1 MHSSSTQ
8 PLARLRT
15 TSTFEALRDPAFRR
29 LWPAGWLYYSG
40 HWMEMITL
48 QWLVLQMT
56 DSPAQVALVGVGRM
70 APMFFLGLVAGS
82 IADRFPKQRVI
93 LAGQAATLVV
103 TSIMLAL
110 VATDT
115 IEAWHV
121 YPAIVITGT
130 AKVIDFAARR
140 SYLSELFEGRRLT
153 NAVALDSV
161 ASMGIGSMLGPLLSG
176 GMIALYGYTG
186 AYVVIVGATIG
197 ATLLVLTIQR
207 TGSAASTVS
216 SDQSGSQVTEAFR
229 FLRGNRALWAV
240 LAVTVVHNFFGMPY
254 QQMVPVIARDSLG
267 VGSALYGLLASTS
280 GLGALTGTLLIAGHA
295 VRRQGTA
302 YSLGATMILVFVFLF
317 SFSPFY
323 LLSIVLLFAAGLS
336 NAGFVVMQPLLVL
349 QAVPKTLRGRAMGA
363 LALSIGVGP
372 MGVLVI
378 GFLAEGY
385 GATTAVAIMA
395 GTGFLLV
402 NLLRL
407 SFPSLRA

>member
-1 MHSSSTQ
+1 
-8 PLARLRT
+8 
-15 TSTFEALRDPAFRR
+15 
-29 LWPAGWLYYSG
+29 
-40 HWMEMITL
+40 MITL

-56 DSPAQVALVGVGRM
+56 NSPAQVALVGVARM

-93 LAGQAATLVV
+93 LAGQAVTLVV
-103 TSIMLAL
+103 TSVMLAL
-110 VATDT
+110 VATET

-140 SYLSELFEGRRLT
+140 SYLSDLFEGRRLT

-161 ASMGIGSMLGPLLSG
+161 ASMGIGSTLGPLLSG
-176 GMIALYGYTG
+176 GLIALYGYTG
-186 AYVVIVGATIG
+186 AYVVIVGATVG
-197 ATLLVLTIQR
+197 ATLLVMTIQHS
-207 TGSAASTVS
+207 GGGASSVPAA
-216 SDQSGSQVTEAFR
+216 QPGAQVTEAFHT
-229 FLRGNRALWAV
+229 LRANRALWAV
-240 LAVTVVHNFFGMPY
+240 LAVTVVHNFFCMPY

-280 GLGALTGTLLIAGHA
+280 GLGALMGTLLIAGHA
-295 VRRQGTA
+295 VRRQGTV
-302 YSLGATMILVFVFLF
+302 YSLGATLMLTFVFLF
-317 SFSPFY
+317 SFSSFY
-323 LLSIVLLFAAGLS
+323 PLSIVLLLVAGLS

-349 QAVPKTLRGRAMGA
+349 QAVPKSLRGRAMGA

-372 MGVLVI
+372 LGVLTI

-385 GATTAVAIMA
+385 GAATAVAIMT
-395 GTGFLLV
+395 GCGFLLI

-407 SFPSLRA
+407 PFPSLRA

>member
-1 MHSSSTQ
+1 
-8 PLARLRT
+8 
-15 TSTFEALRDPAFRR
+15 
-29 LWPAGWLYYSG
+29 
-40 HWMEMITL
+40 MITL
-48 QWLVLQMT
+48 QWLVLQLT

-82 IADRFPKQRVI
+82 IADRFPKQRVV
-93 LAGQAATLVV
+93 LAGQLATLAV
-103 TSIMLAL
+103 TSVMLML
-110 VATDT
+110 VATGT
-115 IEAWHV
+115 VQAWHV

-161 ASMGIGSMLGPLLSG
+161 ASMGIGSTLGPLLSG

-207 TGSAASTVS
+207 TGSATPSASAA
-216 SDQSGSQVTEAFR
+216 QPGSQVTEAFR
-229 FLRGNRALWAV
+229 SLRGNRALWAV
-240 LAVTVVHNFFGMPY
+240 LAVTVVHNFFCMPY

-267 VGSALYGLLASTS
+267 VGSGLYGLLASTS
-280 GLGALTGTLLIAGHA
+280 GLGALTGTLLIAGHS

-317 SFSPFY
+317 SFSTFY
-323 LLSIVLLFAAGLS
+323 PLSIVLLLAAGLS

-349 QAVPKTLRGRAMGA
+349 QAVPKYLRGRALGA

>member
-1 MHSSSTQ
+1 MHSSSTH
-8 PLARLRT
+8 PLSRLGT
-15 TSTFEALRDPAFRR
+15 TSTFEALRHPAFRR
-29 LWPAGWLYYSG
+29 LWPAGWLYYTG

-48 QWLVLQMT
+48 QWLVLQLT

-82 IADRFPKQRVI
+82 IADRFPKQRVV

-140 SYLSELFEGRRLT
+140 SYLSDLFEGRRLT

-161 ASMGIGSMLGPLLSG
+161 ASMGIGSTLGPLLSG
-176 GMIALYGYTG
+176 ALIALYGYTG

-197 ATLLVLTIQR
+197 ATLLVLTIQHTGGAAPSVSAAQPGAQA
-207 TGSAASTVS
+207 TGS
-216 SDQSGSQVTEAFR
+216 FR
-229 FLRGNRALWAV
+229 ALRSNHALWAV
-240 LAVTVVHNFFGMPY
+240 LAVTVVHNFFCMPY

-280 GLGALTGTLLIAGHA
+280 GLGALMGTLLIAGHA

-317 SFSPFY
+317 SFSPY
-323 LLSIVLLFAAGLS
+323 YPLSIVLLLAAGLS
-336 NAGFVVMQPLLVL
+336 NAGFVVMQPVLVL
-349 QAVPKTLRGRAMGA
+349 QAVPKSLRGRAMGA

-372 MGVLVI
+372 LGVLTI

-385 GATTAVAIMA
+385 SATTAVAIMA